1 MSQSSGLRQE
11 YRNQLQAKRF
21 VRWGG
26 EGVLAAGEF
35 LAGSP
40 LGECHDMRVSPLCKL
55 LTS

>member
-26 EGVLAAGEF
+26 EGVLVAGEF